1 MVLLQCSPLS
11 FYKDDDVN
19 AGGGIEMTIEVS
31 PGEGTGVT
39 GHGEGEPS
47 TQDAGI

>member
-1 MVLLQCSPLS
+1 MLPN
-11 FYKDDDVN
+11 KDDDVN

-31 PGEGTGVT
+31 PGESTGVT
-39 GHGEGEPS
+39 GHGEGEQS